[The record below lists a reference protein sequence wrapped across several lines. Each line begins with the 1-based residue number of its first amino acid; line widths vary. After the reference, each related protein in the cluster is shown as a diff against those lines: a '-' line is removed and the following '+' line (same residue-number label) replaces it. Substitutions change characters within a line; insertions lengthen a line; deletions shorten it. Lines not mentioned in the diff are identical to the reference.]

1 MVEDCKRIIKEILN
15 EKEECFTIKLSHK
28 NTKEVSTRYCKHNDF
43 DILFCGSNFISYD
56 VNISFVYQIDG
67 SSLIK
72 SKIVSSLTKNRG
84 FGRNCTPAIYLKGY
98 IYLFDCLYKEFSN
111 IKQVEKYSILN
122 DSLISVGEMLD
133 DYDYYCA
140 CGFIDKIY
148 FLGGR
153 IQREQTATC
162 RYFNTNDNICENVAS
177 LKQVRSEAKCTIFKG
192 KIVVVGGWG
201 VNGTLNT
208 VECYDHKA
216 D

>member
-1 MVEDCKRIIKEILN
+1 MLN
-15 EKEECFTIKLSHK
+15 
-28 NTKEVSTRYCKHNDF
+28 
-43 DILFCGSNFISYD
+43 
-56 VNISFVYQIDG
+56 
-67 SSLIK
+67 
-72 SKIVSSLTKNRG
+72 
-84 FGRNCTPAIYLKGY
+84 
-98 IYLFDCLYKEFSN
+98 
-111 IKQVEKYSILN
+111 
-122 DSLISVGEMLD
+122 

-162 RYFNTNDNICENVAS
+162 RYFNTNDNIWENVAS